1 MKRAFVT
8 GGSGYVGRNLI
19 RALVAQDVQVHALAR
34 SPASA
39 DTVAALGATP
49 VHGDLHD
56 VAAMTQG
63 MTGCEV
69 VFHAA
74 AMAEEWGTL
83 QAFRHVNVQGTACV
97 LDAVHAAQ
105 VPRLV
110 HVSSEAVLCDGSV
123 IHDADETWPL
133 PDRNVGG
140 YPTSKAE
147 AERLLLA
154 QARCTLVI
162 VRPRFIW
169 GRDDSTVWPRIEDA
183 ARAGR
188 FRWVHGGGYPSSSCH
203 VANCVH
209 GLILA
214 ATRGRDRG
222 VYFVTDGPAR
232 SIRETLEAMAA
243 ARGVDLGTRS
253 MSRRFARAA
262 AAVFELLWTWLPLS
276 GEPPLTRQMV
286 LLAGQE
292 VTVRDD
298 AARRELGYEP
308 VVGWAQGLEEL
319 RVGQWP
325 EW

>member
-1 MKRAFVT
+1 VKQVFVT

-19 RALVAQDVQVHALAR
+19 RALVAQGVQVNALAR
-34 SPASA
+34 SERSA
-39 DTVAALGATP
+39 ETVRALGATP
-49 VHGDLHD
+49 VAGDLHD
-56 VAAMTQG
+56 VDAMTQG
-63 MTGCEV
+63 MRGCQV
-69 VFHAA
+69 AFHAA

-83 QAFRHVNVQGTACV
+83 QEFRHVNVQGTACV
-97 LDAVHAAQ
+97 LQAVHAAQ
-105 VPRLV
+105 LPRLV

-133 PDRNVGG
+133 PAHNVGG

-147 AERLLLA
+147 AERLLLD
-154 QARCTLVI
+154 QAECTLVI

-169 GRDDSTVWPRIEDA
+169 GRDDTTVWPRIEQA

-188 FRWVHGGGYPSSSCH
+188 FRWVHDGTYPSSSCH

-222 VYFVTDGPAR
+222 IYFVTDGPAR
-232 SIRETLEAMAA
+232 TIRASLEAMGA
-243 ARGVDLGTRS
+243 ARGVDLGTKS

-262 AAVFELLWTWLPLS
+262 AAVFELLWTWLPLR

-298 AARRELGYEP
+298 AARNELGYEP
-308 VVGWAQGLEEL
+308 VVTWPQGLDEL
-319 RVGQWP
+319 RTGSWP